1 MKILLTG
8 SGGQLGQELQR
19 SLAPLGELVACN
31 HARLDLADADAVRAM
46 VRIEKPD
53 IIINAAAWTAVDQAE
68 THETEATKINAEAPR
83 ILAEETAL
91 LGARLIHFST
101 DYVFDGSK
109 PAPYVESDECAPLSV
124 YGRSK
129 RAGELNILS
138 SGADAITLRTSWVY
152 GAHGANFMK
161 TMLRLANERDEI
173 SVVDDQFGAPTWT
186 RHLADATASLISDH
200 PNASGIY
207 HLTAAG
213 ETSWYEYAETIFAEA
228 LRLGLIRKI
237 PLQRRVAST
246 NWPTPAKRPNN
257 SRLDCAALRRDT
269 GIALPDW
276 RSGLFACL
284 AEMQS

>member
-101 DYVFDGSK
+101 DYVFDGNK
-109 PAPYVESDECAPLSV
+109 PAAYVESDECAPLSV

-257 SRLDCAALRRDT
+257 SRLDCSALARDT
-269 GIALPDW
+269 GITLPDW

-284 AEMQS
+284 AEMQF